1 MKDINEVVRKK
12 QAQQEQLRQQIE
24 ALQGAAKELDA
35 VQHLLDE
42 EDQPV
47 AAAHRAGH

>member
-1 MKDINEVVRKK
+1 LKDINEVVRKK

-24 ALQGAAKELDA
+24 ALQVAAQELDA

-42 EDQPV
+42 DDQPAAV
-47 AAAHRAGH
+47 AHKAGR